1 MIAGLSVL
9 TYHSL
14 DESGSVI
21 STDPGWFR
29 RTMERLASS
38 GWRCHDLAEWVAA
51 GRPAVDRG
59 FAITFDDGLATI
71 LEGVD
76 VLDRLGFPATIFL
89 VTGRIGLENDWPGQP
104 KKVPRQR
111 LLDSGEIASLR
122 AAGFR
127 FGAHSRTHPR
137 LDSADEDAL
146 DREIA
151 GSKADVEDLCGAAC
165 SLFAHPYGASSRR
178 GRVVANR
185 HFSACFGT
193 NPGTSGGGDPIDD
206 LPRIDACD
214 LRTPDRL
221 DSLLAGRLAS
231 ALRLRWA
238 ARRFKFAAK
247 GLGGSSRMADRPAP
261 EGEIGVIA

>member
-1 MIAGLSVL
+1 MISGLSVL

-14 DESGSVI
+14 DDSGSVI

-38 GWRCHDLAEWVAA
+38 GWRCHDLGEWVAS

-59 FAITFDDGLATI
+59 FALAFDDGLATI

-76 VLDRLGFPATIFL
+76 VLARLGLPATIFL
-89 VTGRIGLENDWPGQP
+89 VTARVGLENDWPGQP
-104 KKVPRQR
+104 KKVPRRR
-111 LLDSGEIASLR
+111 LLSSREVASLR
-122 AAGFR
+122 SAGFR

-137 LDSADEDAL
+137 LDAVDETTL
-146 DREIA
+146 DGEIA
-151 GSKADVEDLCGAAC
+151 GSKADVEDLCGDAC

-178 GRVVANR
+178 GREIASR

-193 NPGTSGGGDPIDD
+193 NPGAPGGRDPIDD

-214 LRTPDRL
+214 IRTPERL
-221 DSLLAGRLAS
+221 DSLLSGRLAS

-238 ARRFKFAAK
+238 ARRFKFAAR
-247 GLGGSSRMADRPAP
+247 GLGGPGRMSRHASPD
-261 EGEIGVIA
+261 GEIEAIA